1 MNTFVLADLDQQFE
15 PPPIEVAALQP
26 EELPGIEIGLI
37 DLRADEAIEFADQR
51 REIDA
56 GQFVFSIHSGAR
68 EAPGKGVLIARNP
81 EAMGAGVLSPPV
93 IDETHLR
100 RTFELAREAAAS
112 GNTPFGSLLV
122 REGEVIAES
131 RNTTRTEEDITAH
144 PELKLARWAARELDD
159 DGRGDVTMY
168 TSTEPCPMCAGAMAI
183 AGLGRVVYSVDGAT
197 AAEFAPGDGSPP
209 SSDLLD
215 RESDIEVIG
224 PELESEG
231 RAVHR
236 ECWEEGD
243 RPETGRGPA
252 ASERIADAIA
262 GLTRSVARCL
272 VE

>member
-1 MNTFVLADLDQQFE
+1 
-15 PPPIEVAALQP
+15 
-26 EELPGIEIGLI
+26 
-37 DLRADEAIEFADQR
+37 
-51 REIDA
+51 
-56 GQFVFSIHSGAR
+56 
-68 EAPGKGVLIARNP
+68 
-81 EAMGAGVLSPPV
+81 MGAGVLSPPV
-93 IDETHLR
+93 TDETHLR

-197 AAEFAPGDGSPP
+197 AAEFAPDDGSPP

-236 ECWEEGD
+236 ECWEE
-243 RPETGRGPA
+243 
-252 ASERIADAIA
+252 
-262 GLTRSVARCL
+262 
-272 VE
+272 